1 MFIGFIILVVL
12 AFICANSKNVNVNR
26 SLFVVGLVICWF
38 GSGNMITMFAIL
50 SVIWLI
56 MFGATIMGIQK
67 SKAVQYLADKND
79 ASKIK

>member
-26 SLFVVGLVICWF
+26 SLFIVGLVVCWL
-38 GSGNMITMFAIL
+38 GSGNMITLFGIL

-56 MFGATIMGIQK
+56 MFGATIMGVQK
-67 SKAVQYLADKND
+67 SKAVHYLADKND
-79 ASKIK
+79 ESKVK